1 MGFKTIDLDSPG
13 GYKKYKKMKETN
25 SVQKAFEGEKI
36 DENLAPR
43 PEEEPKQDTS
53 FMSQYEGKWVAGEL
67 PPKQEESNTPEVT
80 VQGVVT
86 GVSQLRVRTKPE
98 GEIMYLISEKS
109 VVKILDE
116 MEGWYKVETAPGRVG
131 WVMKAY
137 IQRYSEGG

>member
-1 MGFKTIDLDSPG
+1 MGFKTIDLDAPG

-43 PEEEPKQDTS
+43 PEVKEDDNEKIQNVQEKEPEVK
-53 FMSQYEGKWVAGEL
+53 MNI
-67 PPKQEESNTPEVT
+67 PKEVT

-86 GVSQLRVRTKPE
+86 GVDQLRVRTKPE
-98 GEIMYLISEKS
+98 GEIMYLISSKS
-109 VVKILDE
+109 VVTILE
-116 MEGWYKVETAPGRVG
+116 EYEGWYKVETAPGRVG